1 MTEQEQR
8 KSLNPQLL
16 SGPGLRRAAEQ
27 LLQQRQSAVPG
38 DIESTLPEASQLMLH
53 DLRVHQIELQ
63 MQNEELQRAQEELVA
78 SLEAY
83 RDLYDLAPIGYC
95 TVDAS
100 GTIIRANLR
109 AASLFGVERS
119 ELSGQQLT
127 RYIEPQDQDSFY
139 LLRKQVQ
146 DSNAGRSVEL
156 RMVKGLRQLVWVQL
170 TATAA
175 TDKSGQPLLLV
186 VLTDVTDRRLAQ
198 SALQS
203 SLQEKVALLNEV
215 HHRVKNNLQVITSL
229 LRLETHRGHEAG
241 VKSVLD
247 EMQGRIRSMAL
258 LHELLYREG
267 NFASVDLGQ
276 YLRRLCTE
284 TLRALQ
290 TSPGQI
296 KLELELASV
305 KVSMDQATPCG
316 LLVNELISNCVKHA
330 FPDGRQGM
338 VKVELQPLE
347 GKEQFQLRVSDNG
360 IGLPADFEDRRKTS
374 LGLQL
379 AGDLAG
385 QLGSSLVIGPAAS
398 FSLSFLPGAP
408 VISARPA

>member
-8 KSLNPQLL
+8 KSPNPQLL
-16 SGPGLRRAAEQ
+16 SGPALRRAAEQ
-27 LLQQRQSAVPG
+27 LLQQRMSAVPG
-38 DIESTLPEASQLMLH
+38 DVESTLPEASQLMLH

-63 MQNEELQRAQEELVA
+63 MQNEELHRTQEELEA

-83 RDLYDLAPIGYC
+83 LDLYELAPIGYC
-95 TVDAS
+95 TVNAA
-100 GTIIRANLR
+100 GVITKANLC
-109 AASLFGVERS
+109 AATLLGVGRRD
-119 ELSGQQLT
+119 LIDQALT
-127 RYIEPQDQDSFY
+127 HHIDRQDQDSYY
-139 LLRKQVQ
+139 LLSQRLRES
-146 DSNAGRSVEL
+146 DSPQSIEL
-156 RMVKGLRQLVWVQL
+156 RMAKGVGLTVWVQL
-170 TATAA
+170 TAT
-175 TDKSGQPLLLV
+175 TKVVKGQSLTLL

-198 SALQS
+198 AALQS
-203 SLQEKVALLNEV
+203 SLQEKAALLNEV
-215 HHRVKNNLQVITSL
+215 HHRVKNNLQVVISL
-229 LRLETHRGHEAG
+229 LRLESQRSQEAG
-241 VKSVLD
+241 VKSALD

-267 NFASVDLGQ
+267 SFASVDLGQ

-284 TLRALQ
+284 TLRAMQ

-338 VKVELQPLE
+338 VKVQLQPLE

-408 VISARPA
+408 VISAKPA

>member
-8 KSLNPQLL
+8 KPLNPQLL

-27 LLQQRQSAVPG
+27 LLEQRLSAAPG
-38 DIESTLPEASQLMLH
+38 DLESTLPEASQLLLH

-63 MQNEELQRAQEELVA
+63 MQNEELLRAQEDIA
-78 SLEAY
+78 SSLEAY

-95 TVDAS
+95 SVDTA
-100 GTIIRANLR
+100 GVIIKANLR
-109 AASLFGVERS
+109 AAALFGVEPND
-119 ELSGQQLT
+119 LSHQQLT
-127 RYIEPQDQDSFY
+127 RYIDPQDQDSYY
-139 LLRKQVQ
+139 LLRQQVQ
-146 DSNAGRSVEL
+146 NSKASRSIEL
-156 RMVKGLRQLVWVQL
+156 RLPKGARQAVWVQL

-175 TDKSGQPLLLV
+175 IDKAGQSLLLI
-186 VLTDVTDRRLAQ
+186 VLTDVTDRRLSQA
-198 SALQS
+198 ALQS

-229 LRLETHRGHEAG
+229 LRLETHRGHGAAI
-241 VKSVLD
+241 KSVLD

-267 NFASVDLGQ
+267 SFATVELGQ
-276 YLRRLCTE
+276 YLTRLCTE
-284 TLRALQ
+284 ALREMQ

-305 KVSMDQATPCG
+305 NVNMDQAMPCG

-330 FPDGRQGM
+330 FPDGRQGT

-347 GKEQFQLRVSDNG
+347 GKEQYQLRVSDDG
-360 IGLPADFEDRRKTS
+360 IGLPADFEVRRKTS

-379 AGDLAG
+379 VGDLAV
-385 QLGSSLVIGPAAS
+385 QLGSSLAIGPGAS
-398 FSLSFLPGAP
+398 FSLSFLPG
-408 VISARPA
+408 VMSARPA

>member
-27 LLQQRQSAVPG
+27 LLQQRISAVPG
-38 DIESTLPEASQLMLH
+38 DLESTLPEASQLMLH

-63 MQNEELQRAQEELVA
+63 IQNEELQRAQEELVA

-100 GTIIRANLR
+100 GAIIRANLR

-139 LLRKQVQ
+139 LLRKQIQ
-146 DSNAGRSVEL
+146 DSNAGRSIEL
-156 RMVKGLRQLVWVQL
+156 RMVKFERQSVWVQL
-170 TATAA
+170 TATKAF
-175 TDKSGQPLLLV
+175 DKSDQPLLLV

-198 SALQS
+198 AALQS

-247 EMQGRIRSMAL
+247 EMQGRIRPMAL

-284 TLRALQ
+284 TLRAMQ

-296 KLELELASV
+296 KLEL
-305 KVSMDQATPCG
+305 
-316 LLVNELISNCVKHA
+316 
-330 FPDGRQGM
+330 
-338 VKVELQPLE
+338 
-347 GKEQFQLRVSDNG
+347 
-360 IGLPADFEDRRKTS
+360 
-374 LGLQL
+374 
-379 AGDLAG
+379 
-385 QLGSSLVIGPAAS
+385 
-398 FSLSFLPGAP
+398 
-408 VISARPA
+408 